1 MDKISGSS
9 EEISKIIDTIEN
21 IAFQTNILALN
32 AAVEA
37 ARAGSAGKGFA
48 VVSDEVR
55 NLASKSDEAAKATKE
70 LIESSIAAVAEG
82 GEAVDRVTGS
92 LNKTNSIAENV
103 TIKMN
108 AVVNAVESQTEAIS
122 QVTEGINQISAVV
135 ESTSATSEQSA
146 ATANELSNQS
156 LMMNDLVRKFQLD

>member
-1 MDKISGSS
+1 M
-9 EEISKIIDTIEN
+9 
-21 IAFQTNILALN
+21 
-32 AAVEA
+32 
-37 ARAGSAGKGFA
+37 
-48 VVSDEVR
+48 
-55 NLASKSDEAAKATKE
+55 
-70 LIESSIAAVAEG
+70 
-82 GEAVDRVTGS
+82 
-92 LNKTNSIAENV
+92 

-108 AVVNAVESQTEAIS
+108 AVVNAVESQTVAIS